1 MRSLMTRILQG
12 RTDTRPGSA
21 SSRGDGDAPM
31 DVAVRAAT
39 SAPPTP
45 GQAGSGEPQHKGNS
59 WFLALTALGVV
70 FGDIGTSPLY
80 TFSVTLRATGHAVPT
95 AADVLGI
102 VSLIL
107 WALMAMVSLKYVVL
121 VLRADNDGEGGILA
135 LLSLVASERLT
146 NGAGFPLLVLL
157 GIVGASLLYGDGV
170 ITPAISVLSAM
181 EGLKLVTPAFEP
193 FILPV
198 TLAILVALFAIQRHG
213 TATIGRLFGPIMVT
227 WFAVIGLLGAINIW
241 AAPGIV
247 AALNPLEALRFVA
260 ADPVVAFAVM
270 GGVFLAL
277 TGAEALYADMG
288 HVGPSAIRRAWFGL
302 VLPALLLNYFGQGAL
317 VLADPTAI
325 DSPFYKLAPRWA
337 LIPLVGLAAMATIIA
352 SQALISGAFSLT
364 RQAMQ
369 MGLCP
374 RMRVVP
380 TSSDEAGQI
389 YVPTVNWLLMAGTLL
404 VVVLF
409 KTSDSL
415 AGAYGIAVSGTM
427 LVTTILLY
435 RVAITRWKWSPV
447 VAILIIA
454 GFGAVD
460 LTFLA
465 SNSLKIDNG
474 GWFPLGV
481 GGAMMGL
488 MLCWHQGS
496 SLVRRRLQEMSMPL
510 QEFLDNIDKM
520 VVARPPGMG
529 VWLTKVA
536 HGASPVLVHH
546 IKHNSVLHKTMVLLT
561 YVVDRRPRVPFAE
574 RHTIDS
580 LGHGIYHINV
590 RLGFMQI
597 PDIPLTLKNCQM
609 LGLFADMDA
618 DMDNVHYYIAHEIVV
633 RRRRKS
639 AMAAVPFAVFA
650 FLTRIASRAPDFFR
664 IPADGLSEV
673 GFRIEI

>member
-1 MRSLMTRILQG
+1 
-12 RTDTRPGSA
+12 
-21 SSRGDGDAPM
+21 M

-45 GQAGSGEPQHKGNS
+45 GQARSGEPQHKGNS

-80 TFSVTLRATGHAVPT
+80 TFSVTLSATGHAVPT

-427 LVTTILLY
+427 
-435 RVAITRWKWSPV
+435 PV

-574 RHTIDS
+574 RHSIDG

-609 LGLFADMDA
+609 LGFFADMDA
-618 DMDNVHYYIAHEIVV
+618 DMENVHYYIAHEIVV